1 MPGSPPSPADSGL
14 VDPAFWTGKSVLVTG
29 NTGFKGAWLALWL
42 SSLGADVTGLADG
55 IPTQPS
61 LWQLADG
68 ETTVRTI
75 GADVRNAAAVHA
87 AVADV
92 QPDVVLHLAAQ
103 PLVRRSYSEPAETLA
118 INALGTAH
126 VLDAVRAVGGV
137 AAVVVVTSDKCY
149 LPTGGEW
156 GHREDEPLGGHDPY
170 SASKACTEIVAD
182 AYRRSFGLPLATARA
197 GNVIGGGDWG
207 ADRLLPDVLRAASAG
222 TPVALRNPH
231 AVRPWQ
237 HVLNPLAGYLLLAQA
252 LASDPSGFA
261 GGWNFGPSVEDA
273 LPVRA
278 LVERIG
284 VLWGGDGVPEA
295 AQEGEHPPETATL
308 RLDSTRA
315 RLRLGWRPA
324 WELEEGLRA
333 IVEWHRAYDRGADVR
348 TITLAQIA
356 AYEAAA
362 QRRVKIG

>member
-1 MPGSPPSPADSGL
+1 M
-14 VDPAFWTGKSVLVTG
+14 LVTG
-29 NTGFKGAWLALWL
+29 NTGFKGAWLTLWL
-42 SSLGADVTGLADG
+42 GALGAEVTGLADG
-55 IPTQPS
+55 IPTRPS

-68 ETTVRTI
+68 ESAVRTI
-75 GADVRNAAAVHA
+75 AADVRDPVAVHE

-92 QPDVVLHLAAQ
+92 QPGVVLHLAAQ
-103 PLVRRSYSEPAETLA
+103 PLVRRSYAEPAETLA
-118 INALGTAH
+118 INAVGTAH
-126 VLDAVRAVGGV
+126 VLDAVRAAGGA

-149 LPTGGEW
+149 LPTESEW

-207 ADRLLPDVLRAASAG
+207 ADRLLPDLLRAASAG
-222 TPVALRNPH
+222 EPVELRNPH

-252 LASDPSGFA
+252 VASDPVAFG

-284 VLWGGDGVPEA
+284 VLWGGEGLTEA
-295 AQEGEHPPETATL
+295 VQAGEHPPETTTL

-324 WELEEGLRA
+324 WGLDEGLRA